1 MQPSTAAAAPE
12 SPRFADPT
20 ALGLFGLAIGC
31 AALLPIA
38 FGVKGALNA
47 DGLRIAAWFCL
58 LFGAGCQFLAGM
70 LSFAN
75 KNMLGGTLLTT
86 FSFNWVMNYWS
97 LTEFSQGR
105 VPNASIILS
114 VDCCFLCIFLV
125 MTVAFGYFSRLLF
138 VFLLDIDALYVLRI
152 TKELTHVQALAL
164 PIGICTVLLMA
175 LALYIAFALV
185 LNPTAGR
192 VVLPIGGPLFL
203 PRAAQAPAAS
213 LSSERASADHT
224 QPLVALPG

>member
-1 MQPSTAAAAPE
+1 
-12 SPRFADPT
+12 
-20 ALGLFGLAIGC
+20 
-31 AALLPIA
+31 
-38 FGVKGALNA
+38 
-47 DGLRIAAWFCL
+47 
-58 LFGAGCQFLAGM
+58 
-70 LSFAN
+70 
-75 KNMLGGTLLTT
+75 
-86 FSFNWVMNYWS
+86 
-97 LTEFSQGR
+97 
-105 VPNASIILS
+105 
-114 VDCCFLCIFLV
+114 